1 MAPTLTLTTRFSL
14 NGPYSETT
22 TDSVSTTSTINK
34 TFSIELASGTS
45 DNQGDRLYHSRYSIS
60 ASTTQSIDLKGS
72 LVDDLGNAFTPSK
85 LRGIVVEN
93 RASTSGLNVYVGGN
107 ANAVP
112 IFGAAADYAI
122 VPPSGLFVHQA
133 PIDGITVTAGT
144 GDIIDIENP
153 SGSTAVTVDVWIWG
167 TSA

>member
-1 MAPTLTLTTRFSL
+1 M
-14 NGPYSETT
+14 
-22 TDSVSTTSTINK
+22 STTSSINK
-34 TFSIELASGTS
+34 TFSTELANGTS
-45 DNQGDRLYHSRYSIS
+45 DNQADRLYHSRYAIS

-72 LVDDLGNAFTPSK
+72 LVDDLGNAFTPAK

-93 RASTSGLNVYVGGN
+93 RAETSGLDVYVGGN

-112 IFGAAADYAI
+112 LFGAAADYAI
-122 VPPSGLFVHQA
+122 VKPQGRFSLEA
-133 PIDGITVTAGT
+133 PIDGITVTAST